1 MISTIKKENLLVLQ
15 QRSQSGLF
23 IPGNFKVK
31 KVGIMGTVSILP
43 FSIRKNGVLI
53 DTKGLSLT
61 GPDTIISIDF
71 Q

>member
-1 MISTIKKENLLVLQ
+1 
-15 QRSQSGLF
+15 
-23 IPGNFKVK
+23 
-31 KVGIMGTVSILP
+31 MGTVSSLP

-61 GPDTIISIDF
+61 GPDTIIAIDF